1 MIFSF
6 QFLTKTMLEER
17 ESKIVIKICF
27 MLQVLFGVLLITF
40 TILMG
45 TKTSNS
51 ALLILDKV
59 FYDFELI
66 EFFL

>member
-1 MIFSF
+1 
-6 QFLTKTMLEER
+6 
-17 ESKIVIKICF
+17 